1 MCRDRKTI
9 RQTLAGSSEIVLG
22 RAGANL
28 ELTWGELEPTWD
40 QLGAYLVHFSANLS
54 QLGAIVGAE
63 NLEKAVIFIDF
74 RVFQLCQPKCSQT
87 PTWNQ
92 VEPDLVCL
100 AAGFA

>member
-1 MCRDRKTI
+1 
-9 RQTLAGSSEIVLG
+9 
-22 RAGANL
+22 
-28 ELTWGELEPTWD
+28 
-40 QLGAYLVHFSANLS
+40 LVHFSANLS

-100 AAGFA
+100 GAGFA